1 MMGTKRTLKEIVMD
15 AITHGTFVA
24 PTEDELLIEQPELFY
39 SADNLTTEL
48 EDSVIVL
55 NIICHDA

>member
-1 MMGTKRTLKEIVMD
+1 MD
-15 AITHGTFVA
+15 AITRGTFVA
-24 PTEDELLIEQPELFY
+24 PTEDELLIEQPEPFC
-39 SADNLTTEL
+39 SADNLTAEL

>member
-1 MMGTKRTLKEIVMD
+1 MD
-15 AITHGTFVA
+15 AITRETFVA
-24 PTEDELLIEQPELFY
+24 PTEDELLIQQAEPFC
-39 SADNLTTEL
+39 SVDNLTTEL

>member
-1 MMGTKRTLKEIVMD
+1 MD